1 MMSGVPISI
10 HVVSDSL
17 GETGEMVA
25 RAAAGQFEPDAFRIE
40 RLPKIRTPQQLREEV
55 ESHCGEFCIFFYTL
69 VDTALVR

>member
-1 MMSGVPISI
+1 VPDRLPISI

-40 RLPKIRTPQQLREEV
+40 RLP
-55 ESHCGEFCIFFYTL
+55 
-69 VDTALVR
+69 